1 MRGVGSHKVPGAR
14 YGELIEAE
22 ITHMSIKEPRPLTL
36 KKILSHKIP
45 DSLAPFLR
53 EEVAVRYATRIK
65 VLESTV
71 PEWRSVRELAAVRK
85 LYAESFKELRHAD
98 PENCSSLREVILGI
112 RKRHVDVVG
121 LIVAGMSQLRRKK
134 AMEVGDID
142 RFLNTFIAS
151 RIGTEILTT
160 HYLMMTDPSTNS
172 DGIVSVNFDP
182 ERVIN
187 GVVDKATKLANR
199 LLRKAPKVIVKFGQE
214 PVRLVF
220 VQQYFSYILFELL
233 KNSFRA
239 TVERHGGEQELPPV
253 EIQVSCDENMVG
265 VKISDQGGGIPMAN
279 LESVWSY
286 TFTTANKP
294 IPGIV
299 SGVDTSPLA
308 GFGCGLPLSLQYAT
322 YLGGGLDVVSIP
334 GIGTNAYLVM
344 NKPGDAAELVPA
356 RMALTQSAGRA
367 ENGVYPFG
375 DAGESYGPGGGG
387 LVHRTFDQ
395 YKQGSVWP
403 LNSGTAPWPAHPVA
417 DASMSASRS
426 MVCDRDRCVIPGP
439 GPDGQ
444 RTVLF

>member
-1 MRGVGSHKVPGAR
+1 LRGIGSHKVPGSR
-14 YGELIEAE
+14 YDELIEAE

-45 DSLAPFLR
+45 ESLAPFLC

-65 VLESTV
+65 VLEETV
-71 PEWRSVRELAAVRK
+71 PDWCAVRELAVVRK

-98 PENCSSLREVILGI
+98 PEDSKTLREVILGI
-112 RKRHVDVVG
+112 RKRHVDVVR
-121 LIVAGMSQLRRKK
+121 LIVAGMSQLRKKK
-134 AMEVGDID
+134 AMEVTDID
-142 RFLNTFIAS
+142 RFLNTFVAS

-160 HYLMMTDPSTNS
+160 HYLMMTDPSARDS
-172 DGIVSVNFDP
+172 DGIISVHFDP
-182 ERVIN
+182 EKVIN
-187 GVVDKATKLANR
+187 GVVQKATMLANR
-199 LLRKAPKVIVKFGQE
+199 VLRKAPKVIVNFGAE

-239 TVERHGGEQELPPV
+239 TVEKHSGEQELPPV

-286 TFTTANKP
+286 TFTTAHKP
-294 IPGIV
+294 LPGIV
-299 SGVDTSPLA
+299 SGGDTSPLA

-322 YLGGGLDVVSIP
+322 YLGGGLDIVSIP

-344 NKPGDAAELVPA
+344 NKPGDAAELVPS
-356 RMALTQSAGRA
+356 RMSLTHRSSGRPESGMA
-367 ENGVYPFG
+367 YPFG

-395 YKQGSVWP
+395 YTQGRPVWP
-403 LNSGTAPWPAHPVA
+403 LQSGSTAWPAHPTTTT
-417 DASMSASRS
+417 D
-426 MVCDRDRCVIPGP
+426 
-439 GPDGQ
+439 DGR
-444 RTVLF
+444 RTVPL